1 MTNFVHEIA
10 DTIREDTRG
19 GVSAHVYSL
28 ENGAIAGALGGL
40 AMVAVA
46 IIYGLVSGNGIWY
59 PVNLIA
65 AVVIRQWQSA
75 PATQFMQFDPLGLV
89 AGITIHLVLSVTI
102 GLLFT
107 LLLPT
112 LPGHPLVWAFLVGPL
127 LWFGALLGVLP
138 LINPV
143 MVRYLDMPSFFAA
156 HVVYSLVAGWWLE

>member
-1 MTNFVHEIA
+1 MTNFVHSIA

-46 IIYGLVSGNGIWY
+46 VLYGLVSGNGIWY

-65 AVVIRQWQSA
+65 AVVIRQWQGA
-75 PATQFMQFDPLGLV
+75 PPAVFMQFDPLGLA
-89 AGITIHLVLSVTI
+89 AGITIHLVLSVSI

-107 LLLPT
+107 LLLPRM
-112 LPGHPLVWAFLVGPL
+112 
-127 LWFGALLGVLP
+127 
-138 LINPV
+138 PV
-143 MVRYLDMPSFFAA
+143 APR
-156 HVVYSLVAGWWLE
+156 LVAGVGTVPPVTRRI